1 MEHTLIGREAIGV
14 LLLWSAP
21 RPTIVDTE
29 TEANQPQKEIH
40 IHETQSDITRAK
52 SEFKQTEHGA
62 LWASVTQSLEDK
74 W

>member
-1 MEHTLIGREAIGV
+1 VSCSYGPLSDELSLTRRAK
-14 LLLWSAP
+14 
-21 RPTIVDTE
+21 
-29 TEANQPQKEIH
+29 ANKPQKEIH
-40 IHETQSDITRAK
+40 IHETQSDINNAK